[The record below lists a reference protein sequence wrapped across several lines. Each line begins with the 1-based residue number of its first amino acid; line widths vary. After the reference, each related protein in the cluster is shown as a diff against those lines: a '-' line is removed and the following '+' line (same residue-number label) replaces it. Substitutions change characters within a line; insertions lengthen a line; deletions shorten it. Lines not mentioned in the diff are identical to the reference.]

1 MPTRDRT
8 GSAMAPLAFAIIFP
22 NLRKPLMFWFRLP
35 PMACRGDKLRGGL
48 AIARKPK
55 REGIVAV
62 VTAGAG
68 A

>member
-1 MPTRDRT
+1 
-8 GSAMAPLAFAIIFP
+8 
-22 NLRKPLMFWFRLP
+22 LP